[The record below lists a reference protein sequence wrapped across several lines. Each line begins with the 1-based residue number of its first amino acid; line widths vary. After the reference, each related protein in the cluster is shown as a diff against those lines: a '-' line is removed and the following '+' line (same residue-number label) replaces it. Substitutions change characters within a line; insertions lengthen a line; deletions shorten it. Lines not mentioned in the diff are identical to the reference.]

1 MGYDFPTHSPDDGLG
16 EMAFE
21 VFVRV
26 MRILDAE
33 YELFMKALYT
43 EEELALP
50 GPSASEELMQKL
62 QELRQVMEKRME
74 EAEAAAE
81 EGKEAAAEAEE
92 ECAGWG
98 GGEEDAGEDCAC

>member
-1 MGYDFPTHSPDDGLG
+1 
-16 EMAFE
+16 MAFE

-43 EEELALP
+43 EEE
-50 GPSASEELMQKL
+50 
-62 QELRQVMEKRME
+62 
-74 EAEAAAE
+74 
-81 EGKEAAAEAEE
+81 
-92 ECAGWG
+92 CAGWG

>member
-43 EEELALP
+43 EEE
-50 GPSASEELMQKL
+50 
-62 QELRQVMEKRME
+62 
-74 EAEAAAE
+74 
-81 EGKEAAAEAEE
+81 
-92 ECAGWG
+92 CAGWG